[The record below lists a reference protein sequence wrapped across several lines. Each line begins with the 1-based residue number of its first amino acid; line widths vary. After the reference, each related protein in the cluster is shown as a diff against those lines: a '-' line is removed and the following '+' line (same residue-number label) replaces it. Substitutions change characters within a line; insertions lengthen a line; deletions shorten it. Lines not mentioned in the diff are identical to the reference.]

1 MKNWIKMFCLFAG
14 LMLMANAAEA
24 QYATGVY
31 VNSQELNVQTLS
43 QLQQY
48 TGVLPPG
55 AYYIDAYG
63 NFGVVGFYP
72 SFNLVQVIN
81 ARQQAQNSYQQGYS
95 NNAYRFPQS
104 GGSDYIKKD
113 ASGTYGREGGT
124 SFWES
129 NYNDASIIRSGSD
142 VILRNSDGDIIY
154 SSY

>member
-24 QYATGVY
+24 QYRTRVY
-31 VNSQELNVQTLS
+31 VNNQELTLETLTA
-43 QLQQY
+43 LQQY
-48 TGVLPPG
+48 TGVLVPG

-81 ARQQAQNSYQQGYS
+81 ARQQAQNSYQQRYS
-95 NNAYRFPQS
+95 NNSYRYSQS

-113 ASGTYGREGGT
+113 ASGTYGKEGGT
-124 SFWES
+124 SFWHS

-142 VILRNSDGDIIY
+142 VILRNSDGEIIHT
-154 SSY
+154 SF